1 MPKLHALE
9 LVPDDAGRAA
19 VRALWDALREAGL
32 PSQADHTGASNQPHV
47 TVVEAAALAG
57 HAPGDADLVAANA
70 ELQSDTEAL
79 TRSLLGSGAA
89 HHD

>member
-1 MPKLHALE
+1 
-9 LVPDDAGRAA
+9 
-19 VRALWDALREAGL
+19 
-32 PSQADHTGASNQPHV
+32 
-47 TVVEAAALAG
+47 
-57 HAPGDADLVAANA
+57 VAANA